1 MRTYAKQYGIKVYDV
16 YIDDGIS
23 GTVLKRPAFERMKQ
37 DIIDGKINMVLMKD
51 TSRMYRNM
59 EGSSE
64 FEDNFCKA
72 HNVTICYNG
81 QAPGKSA
88 EESFLEKRMKRMFDE
103 YHPCDISAKVKATKN
118 LNAKQGKFN
127 GSIPAFGYK
136 KVDGDIHRLTPS
148 EDAVYV
154 KEIFERVAAGHTPR
168 EICDDFNRRGIR
180 TPGQLASKEYREG
193 RDTGKAWM
201 WEVATIYSMLR
212 NPVYLGHM
220 VQGKRRNQSY
230 KSKVRVVV
238 SPEDYIVKENQH
250 EAIIP
255 VELWNAA
262 RQARE
267 KCGRNAAKVGR
278 RNGISKFAGIV
289 FCADCMHTLTVT
301 HKEYKTTSY
310 DKLRCSTYTGKGR
323 YACTSHEIRT
333 DVLEAVLLQDI
344 HYYAELADKDKNKLI
359 NRIVG
364 SLEGQRTKS
373 EAELRSIISAE
384 TKKLDKVR
392 LLIKGLYE
400 EKTLGSMPPDTYNE
414 LMNGYV
420 ASKVDI
426 EAKLRDCNHTLQAA
440 DECARSA
447 SVWVEAVKDALEING
462 LSREMLLHLIEKIV
476 VHERCKIDGTWHQDI
491 DVYYRFVGRL
501 NLKE

>member
-1 MRTYAKQYGIKVYDV
+1 M
-16 YIDDGIS
+16 
-23 GTVLKRPAFERMKQ
+23 
-37 DIIDGKINMVLMKD
+37 
-51 TSRMYRNM
+51 
-59 EGSSE
+59 
-64 FEDNFCKA
+64 
-72 HNVTICYNG
+72 
-81 QAPGKSA
+81 
-88 EESFLEKRMKRMFDE
+88 
-103 YHPCDISAKVKATKN
+103 
-118 LNAKQGKFN
+118 
-127 GSIPAFGYK
+127 
-136 KVDGDIHRLTPS
+136 
-148 EDAVYV
+148 
-154 KEIFERVAAGHTPR
+154 
-168 EICDDFNRRGIR
+168 
-180 TPGQLASKEYREG
+180 
-193 RDTGKAWM
+193 
-201 WEVATIYSMLR
+201 
-212 NPVYLGHM
+212 
-220 VQGKRRNQSY
+220 
-230 KSKVRVVV
+230 
-238 SPEDYIVKENQH
+238 
-250 EAIIP
+250 
-255 VELWNAA
+255 
-262 RQARE
+262 
-267 KCGRNAAKVGR
+267 
-278 RNGISKFAGIV
+278 
-289 FCADCMHTLTVT
+289 
-301 HKEYKTTSY
+301 
-310 DKLRCSTYTGKGR
+310 
-323 YACTSHEIRT
+323 
-333 DVLEAVLLQDI
+333 EAVLLQDI